1 MKVVLFAG
9 GLGTRMREETEFRP
23 KPMVTV
29 GGRPIL
35 WHIMK
40 TFAHYGHT
48 EFIVLTGYKAELI
61 REYFFNF
68 GPLNLDFT
76 MTLGDR
82 NSAEFHGEMDEFG
95 WKVTVL
101 YTGETT
107 NTGGR
112 LLQAQQ
118 YVGDEEFFC
127 TYGDGLADI
136 NLSSLKAS
144 HDTSGKQATVSVASP
159 PSRFGLLDFD
169 SAGDVRG
176 FREKPVVDD
185 WVNIGYFVFTP
196 HVFSLLSEDSVL
208 EAEPLQQL
216 ASSGNLNAFRH
227 EGFWQPMDTVRE
239 RDQLEKLW
247 QSDQPPW
254 KQWR

>member
-40 TFAHYGHT
+40 TFAHFGHT
-48 EFIVLTGYKAELI
+48 EFIILTGYKAEMI
-61 REYFFNF
+61 REFFFNF

-76 MTLGDR
+76 ITLGERD
-82 NSAEFHGEMDEFG
+82 SVEFHGDIDELG

-112 LLQAQQ
+112 LLQARPYLLDQ
-118 YVGDEEFFC
+118 DFFC

-136 NLSSLKAS
+136 DVGALLAAHKSA
-144 HDTSGKQATVSVASP
+144 GKEATVSVASP
-159 PSRFGLLDFD
+159 PSRFGLLDFGP
-169 SAGDVRG
+169 AGDVQG

-185 WVNIGYFVFTP
+185 WVNIGYFVFGPSIFT
-196 HVFSLLSEDSVL
+196 HLNADSVL
-208 EAEPLQQL
+208 EEKPLQEM
-216 ASSGNLNAFRH
+216 AKSGNLNAFRH
-227 EGFWQPMDTVRE
+227 SGFWQPMDTVRE
-239 RDQLEKLW
+239 RDLLEKLW
-247 QSDQPPW
+247 QLPQPPW
-254 KQWR
+254 KQWN